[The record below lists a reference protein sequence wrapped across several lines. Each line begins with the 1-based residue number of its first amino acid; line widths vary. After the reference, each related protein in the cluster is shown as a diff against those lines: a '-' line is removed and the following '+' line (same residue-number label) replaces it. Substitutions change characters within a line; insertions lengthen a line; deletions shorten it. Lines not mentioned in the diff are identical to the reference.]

1 MNEPPLYQTLGKKEL
16 GAYTM
21 SRSHYACRPKRLLS
35 DSFDCKHGS
44 PAVFRP
50 LGDDCISTSSG
61 A

>member
-16 GAYTM
+16 REDTM
-21 SRSHYACRPKRLLS
+21 SRSRYACRPKRLLS
-35 DSFDCKHGS
+35 DSFDYKHGC

-50 LGDDCISTSSG
+50 LEDDCISTSSG